1 MAKKRI
7 SEETKQLLVG
17 QKLGCQL
24 SPDASAL
31 LGALEYTLNCG
42 SGVIVTRAI
51 VALIDALPDHHV
63 VGITAMMR
71 IRGASLS
78 RLKRSISGS
87 EITICEIPRTLDT
100 AQARAGEGS
109 PPSESP

>member
-1 MAKKRI
+1 LRIGGDEVAKKRI

-78 RLKRSISGS
+78 RLKRSLALS
-87 EITICEIPRTLDT
+87 ETPMPS
-100 AQARAGEGS
+100 RAGEES
-109 PPSESP
+109 LPSESP